1 MITLFASA
9 LSAAFLGLST
19 AAAPEVAISS
29 ATTGETNQETHRR
42 TVVFEVQNMSCV
54 TCPIAV
60 KAAMNRV
67 DGVEQVEIDYQT
79 REASVTFD
87 PRRTSSVAI
96 AQAST
101 SAGYPAALRQD

>member
-1 MITLFASA
+1 MTLLASA
-9 LSAAFLGLST
+9 LSAVFLGLLAA
-19 AAAPEVAISS
+19 AAAPEAATSS
-29 ATTGETNQETHRR
+29 ATGQTDQETHRR
-42 TVVFEVQNMSCV
+42 TVLFEVENMTCV

-60 KAAMNRV
+60 KAAMRRV

-87 PRRTSSVAI
+87 PRRTSSDAI

-101 SAGYPAALRQD
+101 HAGYPATLRQN

>member
-19 AAAPEVAISS
+19 AAAPEAAISS
-29 ATTGETNQETHRR
+29 ATGQTEQETHRR
-42 TVVFEVQNMSCV
+42 TVVFEVGNMTCV

-67 DGVEQVEIDYQT
+67 DGVEHVEIDNET
-79 REASVTFD
+79 KEASVTFD
-87 PRRTSSVAI
+87 PRRTSSGAI

-101 SAGYPAALRQD
+101 DAGYPAALRQD